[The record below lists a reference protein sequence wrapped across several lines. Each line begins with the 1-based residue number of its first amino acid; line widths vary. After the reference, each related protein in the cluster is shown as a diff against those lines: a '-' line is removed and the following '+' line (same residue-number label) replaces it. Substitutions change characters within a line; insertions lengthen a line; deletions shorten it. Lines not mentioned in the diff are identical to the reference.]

1 MTEGVMAMDAEL
13 HETVRRDVSLA
24 PPVAD
29 VGGGSQQ
36 PGLSSF
42 RDKLLEGSG
51 KLALAQAVTELE
63 VDVRADDVR
72 LSGSSIVIDGHRD
85 PTELYGP
92 WMQVSHRRRRPVV
105 SQTIPISGAGTKGG
119 KSASGSRFMALE
131 EEPEGVVDM
140 GGVQEDQSS
149 NSRREGLSGKEGRVE
164 EVVVAP
170 PCIIS
175 EKPRQQYLGPDVR
188 LTESIGGRA
197 RLHIGEE
204 CRDMG
209 TSQAASSFAVAQ
221 GKGPLCTDWML
232 SGNSGCRPA
241 RCSAWWMIRED
252 DGSGCFGA
260 CLERQQ
266 WLP

>member
-1 MTEGVMAMDAEL
+1 MVDGFTLTDHSVVSQGGRPSDGSVIVVDGDALERPGSPVHEGSQPVQKRVRSVDASMTEGVMAMDAEL
-13 HETVRRDVSLA
+13 HETVRRDVYLA

-36 PGLSSF
+36 LGLPSF
-42 RDKLLEGSG
+42 KDKLLEGSG

-63 VDVRADDVR
+63 VDDECGGNGAVESAKA
-72 LSGSSIVIDGHRD
+72 IVEPSRD

-149 NSRREGLSGKEGRVE
+149 NSRGEGLSGREGRVE
-164 EVVVAP
+164 EVVAAL
-170 PCIIS
+170 IS
-175 EKPRQQYLGPDVR
+175 AHLPYHLG
-188 LTESIGGRA
+188 
-197 RLHIGEE
+197 
-204 CRDMG
+204 
-209 TSQAASSFAVAQ
+209 
-221 GKGPLCTDWML
+221 
-232 SGNSGCRPA
+232 
-241 RCSAWWMIRED
+241 
-252 DGSGCFGA
+252 
-260 CLERQQ
+260 
-266 WLP
+266 